1 MPQILIAE
9 DEASLRRALRRH
21 LEARGWEVL
30 EAGTVAE
37 AARLLEREPPPDALL
52 VDYSLPDGDCFALVQ
67 ARAARLRRA
76 SVVVMTGS
84 DSLQVPIRALQA
96 GAADFLLKPF
106 SMDALDEAL
115 ARTVQRQQL
124 ECYRP
129 AAAGPEQRSPRAFR
143 DRYAASLIGEDPK
156 LLRVFST
163 LERIADTDCSVLI
176 VGESGTG
183 KELVARALHA
193 ASDRRDKPFVA
204 VNCAA
209 IPENLFESELFG
221 HARGAF
227 TGASER
233 RVGRFMQADGGT
245 LLLDEIGELPL
256 PVQAKLLRVLQER
269 EVTPVGES
277 RAQRVDVRVVA
288 ATHRDLE
295 QMVAEGKFRED
306 LLYRIHVVPVELPAL
321 RERRSDVPRLVR
333 HFIERARER
342 RGRDVT
348 GITEEAMAALCAYRW
363 PGNVR
368 QLENAVERMVL
379 LRGEGLIELDDVPER
394 IRNAGANGREST
406 PGEIAAP
413 AHGRWVEP
421 GRASSPGTLSAA
433 GFGERVSDVYP
444 VAPPATSAMPQGA
457 LAAASPLGVGAL
469 EPVLPAGGIDLRD
482 AVDRFETAL
491 IRQAL
496 ERAGWNKNRA
506 AAMLQMNRTTLVEK
520 LKKRGALA
528 VGGPTGTGG
537 PMGAGTGPAQGAR
550 LDGTTGALVG
560 DDGDDDGVC

>member
-1 MPQILIAE
+1 MSQILIAE

-21 LEARGWEVL
+21 LEARGWQVL
-30 EAGTVAE
+30 DAGTVAE
-37 AARLLEREPPPDALL
+37 AERILDRDPPPDAVL
-52 VDYSLPDGDCFALVQ
+52 VDYSLPDGDCFGLVQ
-67 ARAARLRRA
+67 SRATRLRRA
-76 SVVVMTGS
+76 SLVVMTGS
-84 DSLQVPIRALQA
+84 DSLQVPIRALKA

-106 SMDALDEAL
+106 SMEALDEAL
-115 ARTVQRQQL
+115 ARSAQRQKL
-124 ECYRP
+124 ESYRP
-129 AAAGPEQRSPRAFR
+129 PMTDAERRSPRAFR
-143 DRYAASLIGEDPK
+143 DRYARGIIGEDPK
-156 LLRVFST
+156 LLQVFST

-193 ASDRRDKPFVA
+193 ASDRRERPFVA

-233 RVGRFMQADGGT
+233 RLGRFVQADGGT

-277 RAQRVDVRVVA
+277 RAQRIDVRVIA

-295 QMVAEGKFRED
+295 QMVADGKFRED

-321 RERRSDVPRLVR
+321 RERPSDVPQLVR

-342 RGRDVT
+342 RGRAVT
-348 GITEEAMAALCAYRW
+348 GITEEALAALCAYRW

-368 QLENAVERMVL
+368 QLENTVERMVL
-379 LRGEGLIELDDVPER
+379 LRGEGVIELEDVPER
-394 IRNAGANGREST
+394 IRNAGTSGREST
-406 PGEIAAP
+406 PVEPPAP
-413 AHGRWVEP
+413 VHGRWMEP
-421 GRASSPGTLSAA
+421 GRASSTGTRPAMGAS
-433 GFGERVSDVYP
+433 FVERVCDVYP
-444 VAPPATSAMPQGA
+444 TASQATSAMPQGA
-457 LAAASPLGVGAL
+457 LGDAF

-528 VGGPTGTGG
+528 AVGAAGA
-537 PMGAGTGPAQGAR
+537 PMASGRSAR
-550 LDGTTGALVG
+550 LDGTTGAALAPVDEEL
-560 DDGDDDGVC
+560 DDA